1 MFTAPKENP
10 RAHGASLQKVYIRI
24 EQTIG
29 NTGGPMGLGFRTAT
43 SGLRHGSDLLVSCA
57 VTPRIAFQRPGL
69 RVSFPGRQ
77 PYHTAF
83 EKWNGGGVYRRAVD

>member
-1 MFTAPKENP
+1 
-10 RAHGASLQKVYIRI
+10 
-24 EQTIG
+24 
-29 NTGGPMGLGFRTAT
+29 MGLGFRTAT
-43 SGLRHGSDLLVSCA
+43 SGWRHGSDLLVSCA

-77 PYHTAF
+77 PDHTAC